1 MPSQSRRKTTDS
13 RHGGG
18 PLVVRVL
25 LLAVLYF
32 GLSRAF
38 LSLAIPPGYATPV
51 WPGAGIAVAAV
62 LMGGW
67 RYLPGIW
74 LGSLL
79 TNLSVGLADQ
89 PFALSLMLSQLPLPA
104 LIALGAALG
113 AWLGAE
119 LVRRTVGYPGS
130 YDSGAAVGKLLG
142 YAGPVACLFTALWGS
157 FCLRAFGVVGAQDH
171 AFTLWT
177 WWVGDTLGVLLFLP
191 ASLLLFGQPRS
202 HWNYRLVSV
211 GLPLLISFVVAVMI
225 LYSANRAEE
234 AKLRSSFERDSARVV
249 DHLRQFRSE
258 TDFAVHNLAARVANL
273 PEMRFG
279 QFLDLVQPLLQSN
292 PELALVQWLPRVERS
307 GLEAFTERTRQ
318 EELPDYLIKT
328 EGTATE
334 LLPVL
339 YQAPI
344 RGQEQLFGRDF
355 AAVPSQRATLVRAA
369 QRAAQRNAITY
380 SGVVRTATGELAFC
394 MFAPVYP
401 THFLPAHGKQGALEE
416 VRGFIHAVVPVAGLI
431 REMRDALR
439 QRQLGV
445 RLLDVTDPAEPATLF
460 ATAGPASSR
469 TLLFEGDLNMG
480 GRAWRVEIQPTPG
493 FVVEHR
499 SVSDWT
505 VLASAL
511 GVSGLLGA
519 FLLIVTGRM
528 FRIESA
534 VSARTAN
541 LNQEIFERQRVEE
554 ALRASEARYRNLA
567 FHDSLTGL
575 ANREFFSRK
584 LVEAIQSA
592 MRGRRK
598 LAVHFFDLDHFKD
611 INDAK
616 GHPVGD
622 ELLCRIA
629 ELLKGRLR
637 ASDTLAR
644 LGGDE
649 FAILQ
654 PQLRGRRQAA
664 DLAERTIAELVKPLT
679 VQEYEVRTSTSVGI
693 AFFDGAKTYDKAPE
707 RLAVHLMEQAD
718 IALYEVK
725 ERRRG
730 TYAFHTREM
739 SEKLHRSLA
748 IGHELKR
755 VLDENSE
762 ELSLAFQPQVRFSDG
777 RICAFEA
784 LLRWNSRLLGQ
795 VNPADFVAIAEA
807 RGLISDLGRYTLRQV
822 CRVLALT
829 KARMPDGR
837 PFRIAVNISV
847 TQFTDPAFVDD
858 VIEIVSR
865 AGVAADRI
873 ELEVTE
879 AALARSIDQVQRNMR
894 QLRDFGVSIAIDDFG
909 TGYSSLLYLKR
920 MPVQRLKVAQE
931 FVRDMLVDPAD
942 AEIVRATIQIAKAMD
957 LELIAEG
964 VETEAHA
971 RHLQG
976 LGCELAQGYYFYR
989 PLDQTAMLDQW
1000 GFPARALAAA

>member
-1 MPSQSRRKTTDS
+1 MPSQTRHKTRGS
-13 RHGGG
+13 PQGHLRNIGQ
-18 PLVVRVL
+18 VL
-25 LLAVLYF
+25 LLGLLYYAV
-32 GLSRAF
+32 SRAS
-38 LSLAIPPGYATPV
+38 LILAIPPGYATPI
-51 WPGAGIAVAAV
+51 WPGAGIAVAAI

-67 RYLPGIW
+67 RYLPGVW
-74 LGSLL
+74 LGSTL
-79 TNLSVGLADQ
+79 TNISIGLAGQ
-89 PFALSLMLSQLPLPA
+89 PMSLPLLLEQFPLPA
-104 LIALGAALG
+104 LIGIGAMLGAAAG
-113 AWLGAE
+113 AA
-119 LVRRTVGYPGS
+119 LVRRTVGYPAN
-130 YDSGAAVGKLLG
+130 YESGAEIGKLLG
-142 YAGPVACLFTALWGS
+142 YAGPVACLITALWGS
-157 FCLRAFGVVGAQDH
+157 ISLRIFGLIDAPDLT
-171 AFTLWT
+171 FTLWT

-191 ASLLLFGQPRS
+191 ASLLLIGKPRS
-202 HWNYRLVSV
+202 HWDYRLVSV
-211 GLPLLISFVVAVMI
+211 GLPLLVSFLIAVMI
-225 LYSANRAEE
+225 LYSANRTEE

-249 DHLRQFRSE
+249 DHLRQFRAE
-258 TDFAVHNLAARVANL
+258 TDFAVHKLGGLVANL
-273 PEMRFG
+273 PGMTNS
-279 QFLDLVQPLLQSN
+279 QFVDLAQPLLEN
-292 PELALVQWLPRVERS
+292 KPEFSALQWLSRSHASRPGDFDERIE
-307 GLEAFTERTRQ
+307 GQ
-318 EELPDYLIKT
+318 EHP
-328 EGTATE
+328 EGT
-334 LLPVL
+334 LS
-339 YQAPI
+339 
-344 RGQEQLFGRDF
+344 
-355 AAVPSQRATLVRAA
+355 SQQT
-369 QRAAQRNAITY
+369 
-380 SGVVRTATGELAFC
+380 TGELFHIRYMVSRQDHAQEFGQDIAA
-394 MFAPVYP
+394 MPSLRSTLEQAARTGAIAYSPVQP
-401 THFLPAHGKQGALEE
+401 DTQGHEGGSISMLVPVLPSNVLPSLGADLTS
-416 VRGFIHAVVPVAGLI
+416 VRGFIRAVVPVQALLRELEKELNERHLSLNLRDVTNQQKPLDLLATLSGSRSDGLRYAG
-431 REMRDALR
+431 
-439 QRQLGV
+439 QLG
-445 RLLDVTDPAEPATLF
+445 
-460 ATAGPASSR
+460 
-469 TLLFEGDLNMG
+469 MG
-480 GRAWRVEIQPTPG
+480 GRVWEYEIKPGPG
-493 FVVEHR
+493 FVLLNR

-505 VLASAL
+505 MLASAL

-528 FRIESA
+528 FRVEAA
-534 VSARTAN
+534 VSARTAT

-567 FHDSLTGL
+567 YHDSLTGL

-584 LVEAIQSA
+584 LVEAIQQA
-592 MRGRRK
+592 MKNRRK

-637 ASDTLAR
+637 GSDTLAR

-654 PQLRGRRQAA
+654 PQLRGRKQAA
-664 DLAERTIAELVKPLT
+664 DLAARTIAELVKPLT
-679 VQEYEVRTSTSVGI
+679 IQEYEVRTSSSVGI
-693 AFFDGAKTYDKAPE
+693 AFFDGAKVYDKPPE
-707 RLAVHLMEQAD
+707 RLAVHLMEEAD

-755 VLDENSE
+755 VLETHSD
-762 ELSLAFQPQVRFSDG
+762 ELSLAFQPQVRFSDQ

-784 LLRWNSRLLGQ
+784 LLRWKSRLLGQ
-795 VNPADFVAIAEA
+795 VNPVDFVAIAEA

-829 KARMPDGR
+829 NARMPDGR
-837 PFRIAVNISV
+837 SFRIAVNISV

-858 VIEIVSR
+858 VIEIISQ
-865 AGVAADRI
+865 AGVSPDRI

-894 QLRDFGVSIAIDDFG
+894 QLREFGVSIAIDDFG

-989 PLDQTAMLDQW
+989 PLDQAAMLDQW
-1000 GFPARALAAA
+1000 GFPAQALVAA

>member
-1 MPSQSRRKTTDS
+1 MPSQSRRKTTQS
-13 RHGGG
+13 RHSGGW
-18 PLVVRVL
+18 LIVRIL
-25 LLAVLYF
+25 LLALVYF
-32 GLSRAF
+32 AVSRAS

-51 WPGAGIAVAAV
+51 WPGAGIAAAAI

-67 RYLPGIW
+67 RYLPGVW

-89 PFALSLMLSQLPLPA
+89 ALSMSLLFSQLPLPA
-104 LIALGAALG
+104 MIGIGAALG
-113 AWLGAE
+113 AGVGAA

-130 YDSGAAVGKLLG
+130 YDSGVAVGQLLG
-142 YAGPVACLFTALWGS
+142 LAGPVACLVSALWGGFTLS
-157 FCLRAFGVVGAQDH
+157 RFGVIEPHDL

-191 ASLLLFGQPRS
+191 ASLLLFGKPRS
-202 HWNYRLVSV
+202 HWNYRMASV
-211 GLPLLISFVVAVMI
+211 GLPLLVSFLIAVMI

-234 AKLRSSFERDSARVV
+234 AKLRSSFELDSARVV
-249 DHLRQFRSE
+249 DHLRQFRSQ
-258 TDFAVHNLAARVANL
+258 TDFAVHHLASRVANL
-273 PEMRFG
+273 PDMRYG
-279 QFLDLVQPLLQSN
+279 EFLEIAQPVLQSH
-292 PELALVQWLPRVERS
+292 PEIALVQWLPRVERS
-307 GLEAFTERTRQ
+307 QLAQFTEQTRR
-318 EELPDYLIKT
+318 EEMPDYLIST
-328 EGTATE
+328 EGDAAE
-334 LLPVL
+334 LVPVL

-344 RGQEQLFGRDF
+344 QGQELLFGRDF
-355 AAVPSQRATLVRAA
+355 AALPRQRATLQRAAERAA
-369 QRAAQRNAITY
+369 QRDSITY
-380 SGVVRTATGELAFC
+380 SGIVQMASGGLAFC

-401 THFLPAHGKQGALEE
+401 THYLPVHGERGSLGQ
-416 VRGFIHAVVPVAGLI
+416 VRGFIHAVVPVSGMVRELKGELEDRHLGLKI
-431 REMRDALR
+431 SDNTLPE
-439 QRQLGV
+439 QS
-445 RLLDVTDPAEPATLF
+445 ETLF
-460 ATAGPASSR
+460 SLDMNAAHQGMRYQS
-469 TLLFEGDLNMG
+469 DLAMG
-480 GRAWRVEIQPTPG
+480 GRHWRVDLQAAPG
-493 FVVEHR
+493 FVVQHR
-499 SVSDWT
+499 SASDWT

-534 VSARTAN
+534 VSARTAT

-554 ALRASEARYRNLA
+554 ALRASESRYRNLA
-567 FHDSLTGL
+567 YHDSLTGL

-584 LVEAIQSA
+584 LVEAIQAA
-592 MRGRRK
+592 MRSRRK

-637 ASDTLAR
+637 SGDTLAR

-654 PQLRGRRQAA
+654 PQLRGRRQAS
-664 DLAERTIAELVKPLT
+664 DLAERTIAELIKPLT

-725 ERRRG
+725 ERQRG

-755 VLDENSE
+755 VLDVNSD

-795 VNPADFVAIAEA
+795 VSPVDFVAIAEA

-829 KARMPDGR
+829 EARMPDGR

-847 TQFTDPAFVDD
+847 TQFTDPAFVDE

-865 AGVAADRI
+865 AGVDADRI

-989 PLDQTAMLDQW
+989 PLDQSAMLEQW
-1000 GFPARALAAA
+1000 GFPAQALAAA